1 MIDTYSALIYTV
13 AMAGEKTS
21 HAIKAM
27 KLALLVMG
35 MPWLLVT
42 DSGPDYSSQQFSIF
56 LFSCRISH
64 SFGIACN
71 PQSQTIMLTA
81 NSSFIKVLAW
91 NYSSES
97 KRDSDLTLV
106 EVLFQL
112 NFISFNEKGLNP
124 ALNHWASE
132 K

>member
-1 MIDTYSALIYTV
+1 MNVSHYPVFDNLRYVHIVGGVYSAFIDMV
-13 AMAGEKTS
+13 AMEGKKYC

-64 SFGIACN
+64 
-71 PQSQTIMLTA
+71 
-81 NSSFIKVLAW
+81 
-91 NYSSES
+91 
-97 KRDSDLTLV
+97 
-106 EVLFQL
+106 
-112 NFISFNEKGLNP
+112 
-124 ALNHWASE
+124 
-132 K
+132 